1 MRTIALF
8 AFLIW
13 ALGASRACLCPK
25 SLRAYLAA
33 ALVVN
38 IGIEASLLAF
48 GETARSYAIA
58 YALFTAI
65 GLLAALNVARD
76 CLAKRWHAIAGAVAA
91 LLVVLR
97 AYAALEK
104 PLHFY
109 DWFALVEGAA
119 LTLAGTSLVFS
130 AAHHE
135 RPKLWLSLAALWLI
149 QAVFRL
155 GFVMSL
161 PSPTWLHLNEVLPT
175 VLVCGA
181 YGYIALQ
188 LSAQRKDFRNA

>member
-1 MRTIALF
+1 M
-8 AFLIW
+8 
-13 ALGASRACLCPK
+13 
-25 SLRAYLAA
+25 
-33 ALVVN
+33 N
-38 IGIEASLLAF
+38 IGTEASLLAF
-48 GETARSYAIA
+48 GETARAYTVLYAC
-58 YALFTAI
+58 FTAL
-65 GLLAALNVARD
+65 GLL
-76 CLAKRWHAIAGAVAA
+76 AA

-97 AYAALEK
+97 AYVALEK

-188 LSAQRKDFRNA
+188 LSAQRKDFQNA